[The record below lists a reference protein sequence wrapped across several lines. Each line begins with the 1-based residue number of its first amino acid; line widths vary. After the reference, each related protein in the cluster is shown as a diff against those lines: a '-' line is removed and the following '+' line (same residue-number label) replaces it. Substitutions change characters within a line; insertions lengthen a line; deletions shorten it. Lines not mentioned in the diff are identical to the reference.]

1 MLGENNEVIKDSIV
15 TLKYLTADEEM
26 QMQMEGRE
34 RYRRDMEASRRLGQQ
49 ENEKQLK
56 EQKERIAK
64 QQGTI
69 NEQQETINK
78 MNLESLA
85 KDKEIME
92 QAKEIERLKQLLSES
107 ETT

>member
-49 ENEKQLK
+49 ENEQQLK
-56 EQKERIAK
+56 EQQKRID
-64 QQGTI
+64 
-69 NEQQETINK
+69 EQQETI
-78 MNLESLA
+78 
-85 KDKEIME
+85 DKITSENIE
-92 QAKEIERLKQLLSES
+92 QAREIERLKQLLSQKKA
-107 ETT
+107 T

>member
-56 EQKERIAK
+56 EQQKRIDE
-64 QQGTI
+64 QQEKI

-78 MNLESLA
+78 VTSEN
-85 KDKEIME
+85 IE
-92 QAKEIERLKQLLSES
+92 QAREIERLKQLLSQKKA
-107 ETT
+107 T

>member
-56 EQKERIAK
+56 EQKKRIAK
-64 QQGTI
+64 
-69 NEQQETINK
+69 QQETINK